1 MEIQFFVED
10 QCLRPELG
18 GRELVADSA
27 QAVGCRF
34 CLDAQWE
41 GYTATAVFTSRAFGA
56 PYISVQ
62 QPIDAPFIP
71 WEVLRA
77 GRLYVSVVG
86 VKENSRLT
94 TKQSRPIPVCRAGR
108 QTGSDPEQYTPPLW
122 QQVLAAVGTEAARRV
137 TVVDENSTDEQLP
150 SAKAVYDLFSSLET
164 LDETAF

>member
-1 MEIQFFVED
+1 M
-10 QCLRPELG
+10 
-18 GRELVADSA
+18 
-27 QAVGCRF
+27 
-34 CLDAQWE
+34 
-41 GYTATAVFTSRAFGA
+41 
-56 PYISVQ
+56 
-62 QPIDAPFIP
+62 
-71 WEVLRA
+71 LRA

-86 VKENSRLT
+86 VKEDSRLT